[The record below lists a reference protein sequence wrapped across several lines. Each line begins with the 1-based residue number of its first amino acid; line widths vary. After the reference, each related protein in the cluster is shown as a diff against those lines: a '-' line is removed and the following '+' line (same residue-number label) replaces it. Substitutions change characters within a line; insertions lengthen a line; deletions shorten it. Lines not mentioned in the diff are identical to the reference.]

1 MSSGPS
7 TSITLVIETWMPGPT
22 PGARHHPEP
31 EDDMG
36 TIMRLVD
43 RIVSALAKRRVDKN
57 EGRRP

>member
-1 MSSGPS
+1 MSGGRKPFA
-7 TSITLVIETWMPGPT
+7 TLVIETWMPAPT
-22 PGARHHPEP
+22 PGPRLHPEP